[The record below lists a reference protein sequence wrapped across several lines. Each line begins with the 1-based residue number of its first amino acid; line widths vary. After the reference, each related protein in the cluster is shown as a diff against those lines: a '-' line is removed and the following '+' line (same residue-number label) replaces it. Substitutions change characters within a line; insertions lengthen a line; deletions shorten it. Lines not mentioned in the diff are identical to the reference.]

1 MNSQQLFKI
10 FAQCV
15 NDYQHLS
22 GANGDKLAIEKRVDC
37 PLPNRYPEDSLD
49 YLLYKKSHID
59 NIQWDLEDLIRDPQI
74 QPEAALKLKRRIDVS
89 NQERTDMVEQLDD
102 YFLERYKAVRPKPGA
117 RLNTE
122 SIAWALDRLSILALK
137 LYHMGVQADRTDAPE
152 AHINKCQRKLSVLQI
167 QKKDLIQAIG
177 ELMEDIEQGVR
188 IMKVYRQMKMYND
201 PNLNPVLYGKKGKQ
215 VSQ

>member
-10 FAQCV
+10 FAECV

-22 GANGDKLAIEKRVDC
+22 GVAGRLPIDERIDH
-37 PLPNRYPEDSLD
+37 PLPNPYPEGSLA

-74 QPEAALKLKRRIDVS
+74 APEAALKLKRRIDAS
-89 NQERTDMVEQLDD
+89 NQERTDMVEKLDD
-102 YFLERYKAVRPKPGA
+102 YFLERYKAVTPKPGA

-122 SIAWALDRLSILALK
+122 SVAWALDRLSILALK
-137 LYHMGVQADRTDAPE
+137 LYHMGVQAQRTDAAE
-152 AHINKCQRKLSVLQI
+152 AHINKCQRKLSVLDI

-177 ELMEDIEQGVR
+177 ELMEDIEQGDR

-201 PNLNPVLYGKKGKQ
+201 PSLNPVLYGKKGKQ
-215 VSQ
+215 LSQ